1 MIRFLRWTGINTL
14 FVIALYYAFVE
25 NVTGAQHLVQ
35 FYAWFA
41 FCFSLLMLL
50 PAVPKKLAES
60 PEKLQPTAWRVIDV
74 IYDTLCVMVFVWVG
88 WQITAVA
95 YLLHIVFMQGGQTKA
110 REHIFDLMKEGE
122 AA

>member
-1 MIRFLRWTGINTL
+1 MIRFLRWTGINSL
-14 FVIALYYAFVE
+14 FVVALYYAFVE
-25 NVTGAQHLVQ
+25 NMIGAQNLVQ

-41 FCFSLLMLL
+41 FSFSLLMLM

-60 PEKLQPTAWRVIDV
+60 PEKLQPPVWRVIDV
-74 IYDTLCVMVFVWVG
+74 IYDTICVMVFVWVG